1 MPLKYR
7 ISIIVALCLASA
19 YLLFPRDVTTR
30 VRGADGILRDETARH
45 VPLRRGLDLK
55 GGTYLALEVDDSK
68 QSISASD
75 KAEAIDRALKTV
87 RSRLDGFGVSESV
100 VQKQGNDRIV
110 VQIPGIQD
118 PERARKLVEE
128 QAFLQFK
135 ITDKTQALERD
146 LPKLDQLVKSRG
158 LTRKSDTS
166 AKAVASNA
174 GKGLQGLLTPSDT
187 SKKVQLPLS
196 ADSAKKL
203 AAAGKGAA
211 KKDTAKHDTLNADS
225 LKLQAGGGFSSLLQ
239 QGDTPG
245 GFYVAADNVPTLEGY
260 LADTAVKAAL
270 PPGKEFLP
278 GTDSAF
284 LGGKLYKAYYLVD
297 AKPIITGDY
306 LTDARPNQQALEGT
320 VVEFTLSN
328 EGGRRFRN
336 ETAKNVGNFMAII
349 LDDRVMGRPPV
360 IQSSIST
367 RGQITMGGKS
377 LADAQ
382 DLALVLRA
390 GALPVRLRVA
400 EVHSIGPSLGQ
411 DSINK
416 GFRASLIAVSLVVII
431 MLVYYRFSGLLA
443 VIALALYVLYT
454 LAALAGF
461 DAVLTLPGIAGFV
474 LSIGIAVDAN
484 VLIFERIREELDRG
498 KTVRTAIDEG
508 FRHAMPAIVDSNVS
522 TILTA
527 AVLYQYGTG
536 PVKGFAV
543 TLIAGIAASL
553 FTSIFVVRTFYM
565 IWLNRSRGAQTLSI

>member
-7 ISIIVALCLASA
+7 ILIIVGLCLASI

-30 VRGADGILRDETARH
+30 YRGADGILRVDTSRH
-45 VPLRRGLDLK
+45 VPLRQGLDLQ
-55 GGTYLALEVDDSK
+55 GGMYLALEVDDSK
-68 QSISASD
+68 QAIAPAD
-75 KAEAIDRALKTV
+75 KKEAIDRALKTV
-87 RSRLDGFGVSESV
+87 RSRIEGFGVSESV
-100 VQKQGNDRIV
+100 VQKQGDDRIV
-110 VQIPGIQD
+110 VQLPGIQD
-118 PERARKLVEE
+118 RERAERLMQN

-146 LPKLDQLVKSRG
+146 LPKLDQVIRQRG
-158 LTRKSDTS
+158 LSRKSDTTS
-166 AKAVASNA
+166 KAQAA
-174 GKGLQGLLTPSDT
+174 AKGLQGLLTQADT
-187 SKKVQLPLS
+187 SKKVELPVGKT
-196 ADSAKKL
+196 DSAKKL
-203 AAAGKGAA
+203 AAAGKAAA
-211 KKDTAKHDTLNADS
+211 KKDTTKKDTLNADS
-225 LKLQAGGGFSSLLQ
+225 LKLQAGGAFSSLLQ

-245 GFYVAADNVPTLEGY
+245 GFYVASDNVPTLDGY
-260 LADTAVKAAL
+260 LADSAVKSAL

-278 GTDSAF
+278 GTDSAM
-284 LGGKLYKAYYLVD
+284 LGGKQYKAYYLVD

-306 LTDARPNQQALEGT
+306 LKDARPNQQALEGT

-336 ETAKNVGNFMAII
+336 ETGKHIGDYMAII
-349 LDDRVMGRPPV
+349 LDDRVQGRPPV
-360 IQSSIST
+360 IQSAIST

-390 GALPVRLRVA
+390 GALPVPLRVA
-400 EVHSIGPSLGQ
+400 QVQSIGPSLGQ

-416 GFRASLIAVSLVVII
+416 GFRAALIAVALVVII
-431 MLVYYRFSGLLA
+431 MLVYYRFSGFLA
-443 VIALALYVLYT
+443 VIALGLYVLYT

-484 VLIFERIREELDRG
+484 VLIFERIREELARG

-565 IWLNRSRGAQTLSI
+565 IWLNRSRGAQALSI

>member
-1 MPLKYR
+1 M
-7 ISIIVALCLASA
+7 
-19 YLLFPRDVTTR
+19 
-30 VRGADGILRDETARH
+30 
-45 VPLRRGLDLK
+45 
-55 GGTYLALEVDDSK
+55 YLALEVDDSK
-68 QSISASD
+68 QAIAPAD
-75 KAEAIDRALKTV
+75 KKEAIDRALKTV
-87 RSRLDGFGVSESV
+87 RSRIEGFGVSESV
-100 VQKQGNDRIV
+100 VQKQGDDRIV
-110 VQIPGIQD
+110 VQLPGIQD
-118 PERARKLVEE
+118 RERAERLMQD

-135 ITDKTQALERD
+135 ITDKTQALERA
-146 LPKLDQLVKSRG
+146 LPKLDQVVKQRG
-158 LTRKSDTS
+158 LTRKADTTG
-166 AKAVASNA
+166 KAQAAN
-174 GKGLQGLLTPSDT
+174 KGLQGLLTQADTGLQGKLTPAKPGKADT
-187 SKKVQLPLS
+187 SKKAV
-196 ADSAKKL
+196 
-203 AAAGKGAA
+203 AA
-211 KKDTAKHDTLNADS
+211 KKDTAKSDTANADS
-225 LKLQAGGGFSSLLQ
+225 LKLQAGGAFSSLLQ

-245 GFYVAADNVPTLEGY
+245 GFFVAAENVPTLESF
-260 LADTAVKAAL
+260 LADSVVHAAL

-278 GTDSAF
+278 GTDSQF
-284 LGGKLYKAYYLVD
+284 LGNRLYKAYYLVD

-306 LTDARPNQQALEGT
+306 LKDARPNQQALEGT

-336 ETAKNVGNFMAII
+336 ETGKHIGDYMAII
-349 LDDRVMGRPPV
+349 LDDRVQGRPPV
-360 IQSSIST
+360 IQSAIST

-390 GALPVRLRVA
+390 GALPVPLRVA
-400 EVHSIGPSLGQ
+400 EVRSIGPSLGQ

-416 GFRASLIAVSLVVII
+416 GLRASLIAVALVVII
-431 MLVYYRFSGLLA
+431 MLVYYRFSGFLA
-443 VIALALYVLYT
+443 VAALALYVLYT

-484 VLIFERIREELDRG
+484 VLIFERIREELARG

-553 FTSIFVVRTFYM
+553 FTSIFVVRTFYIM
-565 IWLNRSRGAQTLSI
+565 WLNRSRGAQALSI

>member
-7 ISIIVALCLASA
+7 ILIIVGLCLASI

-30 VRGADGILRDETARH
+30 YRGADGVLHDETSRH
-45 VPLRRGLDLK
+45 VPLRKGLDLQ
-55 GGTYLALEVDDSK
+55 GGMYLALEVDDSK
-68 QSISASD
+68 QAIAASD
-75 KAEAIDRALKTV
+75 KKEAIDRALKTV
-87 RSRLDGFGVSESV
+87 RSRIEGFGVSEPV
-100 VQKQGNDRIV
+100 VQKQGDDRIV
-110 VQIPGIQD
+110 VQLPGIQD
-118 PERARKLVEE
+118 RERAERLMQD

-135 ITDKTQALERD
+135 ITDKTQALERA
-146 LPKLDQLVKSRG
+146 LPKLDQLVKQRG

-166 AKAVASNA
+166 SKAQAA
-174 GKGLQGLLTPSDT
+174 KGLQGLLTQADTGLQGKLAPGTPGKKTDT
-187 SKKVQLPLS
+187 SKKVV
-196 ADSAKKL
+196 
-203 AAAGKGAA
+203 AA
-211 KKDTAKHDTLNADS
+211 KKDTAKSDTASADS
-225 LKLQAGGGFSSLLQ
+225 LKLQAGGAFSSLLQ

-245 GFYVAADNVPTLEGY
+245 GFFVASENVPTLDAY
-260 LADTAVKAAL
+260 LADSVVKAAL

-278 GTDSAF
+278 GTDSQT
-284 LGGKLYKAYYLVD
+284 LGNKLYKAYYLVD

-306 LTDARPNQQALEGT
+306 LKDARPNQQALEGT

-336 ETAKNVGNFMAII
+336 ETGKHIGDYMAII
-349 LDDRVMGRPPV
+349 LDDRVQGRPPV
-360 IQSSIST
+360 IQSAIST

-390 GALPVRLRVA
+390 GALPVPLRVA
-400 EVHSIGPSLGQ
+400 EVRSIGPSLGQ

-416 GFRASLIAVSLVVII
+416 GLRASLIAVALVVII
-431 MLVYYRFSGLLA
+431 MLVYYRFSGFLA
-443 VIALALYVLYT
+443 VAALALYVLYT

-484 VLIFERIREELDRG
+484 VLIFERIREELARG

-565 IWLNRSRGAQTLSI
+565 IWLNRSRGAQALSI

>member
-7 ISIIVALCLASA
+7 ILTIVALCLASV
-19 YLLFPRDVTTR
+19 YLLFPRNVTTR
-30 VRGADGILRDETARH
+30 VRGADGILRDETAPH
-45 VPLRRGLDLK
+45 VPLRQGLDLK

-68 QSISASD
+68 QAIAAAD
-75 KAEAIDRALKTV
+75 KPEAIDRALKTV
-87 RSRLDGFGVSESV
+87 RSRIEGFGVSESV
-100 VQKQGNDRIV
+100 VEKQGNDRIV

-118 PERARKLVEE
+118 GERARKLIQN
-128 QAFLQFK
+128 QAFLEFK
-135 ITDKTQALERD
+135 ITDKSQALERS
-146 LPKLDQLVKSRG
+146 LPKLDQIIKQRG
-158 LTRKSDTS
+158 LGRKSDTT
-166 AKAVASNA
+166 AKGAGVAA
-174 GKGLQGLLTPSDT
+174 KGLQGLLTNADTAKGVQLGEKKSD
-187 SKKVQLPLS
+187 SGKKV
-196 ADSAKKL
+196 AV
-203 AAAGKGAA
+203 AAG
-211 KKDTAKHDTLNADS
+211 KKDTAKKDSLNADS
-225 LKLQAGGGFSSLLQ
+225 LKLQPGGAFSSLLQ

-245 GFYVAADNVPTLEGY
+245 GFYVAAENVPTLDGY
-260 LADTAVKAAL
+260 LADSAVKAAL

-284 LGGKLYKAYYLVD
+284 LGGKQYKAYYLVD

-306 LTDARPNQQALEGT
+306 LKDARPNQQALEGT

-328 EGGRRFRN
+328 EGGRRFRS
-336 ETAKNVGNFMAII
+336 ETGRHVGDFMAII
-349 LDDRVMGRPPV
+349 LDHRVMGRPPV
-360 IQSSIST
+360 IQSAIST
-367 RGQITMGGKS
+367 RGQITMGGRS

-390 GALPVRLRVA
+390 GALPVPLRIA
-400 EVHSIGPSLGQ
+400 DVHSIGPSLGQ

-416 GFRASLIAVSLVVII
+416 GLRASIIAVSLVVII
-431 MLVYYRFSGLLA
+431 MLAYYRFSGMLA
-443 VIALALYVLYT
+443 VAGLALYVLYT

-484 VLIFERIREELDRG
+484 VLIFERIREELQRG

-553 FTSIFVVRTFYM
+553 VTSIFVVRTFYI

>member
-7 ISIIVALCLASA
+7 ILVIVAMCLASI

-30 VRGADGILRDETARH
+30 VRGSDGILRDETARH
-45 VPLRRGLDLK
+45 VPLREGLDLK
-55 GGTYLALEVDDSK
+55 GGTYLALEVNDSA
-68 QSISASD
+68 QAISASD
-75 KAEAIDRALKTV
+75 KAEAIDRALKVV
-87 RSRLDGFGVSESV
+87 RSRIEGFGVSESAV
-100 VQKQGNDRIV
+100 EKQGNDRIV

-118 PERARKLVEE
+118 GDRARKLVES
-128 QAFLQFK
+128 QAFLEFK

-146 LPKLDQLVKSRG
+146 LPKLDQIIKQRG
-158 LTRKSDTS
+158 LARKTDTS
-166 AKAVASNA
+166 KALA
-174 GKGLQGLLTPSDT
+174 GNPAKGLQGLLNADTAKGVTLGAAKKPDSAKKVAATGAKPDT
-187 SKKVQLPLS
+187 SKK
-196 ADSAKKL
+196 DS
-203 AAAGKGAA
+203 
-211 KKDTAKHDTLNADS
+211 LNADS
-225 LKLQAGGGFSSLLQ
+225 LKLQPGGAFSSLLQ

-245 GFYVAADNVPTLEGY
+245 GFYVAAENVPTLDGY
-260 LADTAVKAAL
+260 LADSAVKAAM

-284 LGGKLYKAYYLVD
+284 LGGKQYKAYYLVD
-297 AKPIITGDY
+297 ARPIITGDY

-320 VVEFTLSN
+320 VVEFSLSN
-328 EGGRRFRN
+328 EGGRRFRT
-336 ETAKNVGNFMAII
+336 ETGKHIGDYMAII
-349 LDDRVMGRPPV
+349 LDHRVMGRPPV
-360 IQSSIST
+360 IQSAIST
-367 RGQITMGGKS
+367 RGQITMGGRS

-390 GALPVRLRVA
+390 GALPVPLRIA
-400 EVHSIGPSLGQ
+400 DVHSIGPSLGQ

-416 GFRASLIAVSLVVII
+416 GFRASVIAVSLVVII
-431 MLVYYRFSGLLA
+431 LLAYYRFSGMLA
-443 VIALALYVLYT
+443 VAGLALYVLYT

-527 AVLYQYGTG
+527 AVLYQYGGTG

-553 FTSIFVVRTFYM
+553 VTSIFVVRTFY
-565 IWLNRSRGAQTLSI
+565 ILWLNRSRGTQTLSI

>member
-7 ISIIVALCLASA
+7 ILIIVGLCLASI

-30 VRGADGILRDETARH
+30 YRGADGVLRDETSRH
-45 VPLRRGLDLK
+45 VPLRKGLDLQ
-55 GGTYLALEVDDSK
+55 GGMYLALEVDDSK
-68 QSISASD
+68 QAIAPAD
-75 KAEAIDRALKTV
+75 KKEAIDRALKTV
-87 RSRLDGFGVSESV
+87 RSRIEGFGVSEPV
-100 VQKQGNDRIV
+100 VQKQGDDRIV
-110 VQIPGIQD
+110 VQLPGIQD
-118 PERARKLVEE
+118 RERAERLMQD

-135 ITDKTQALERD
+135 ITDKTQALERA
-146 LPKLDQLVKSRG
+146 LPKLDQIVKQRG
-158 LTRKSDTS
+158 LSRVSDTTN
-166 AKAVASNA
+166 KAAA
-174 GKGLQGLLTPSDT
+174 AAKGLQGLLTQADT
-187 SKKVQLPLS
+187 GVQGKLAPANPAKKTDTGKKVV
-196 ADSAKKL
+196 
-203 AAAGKGAA
+203 A
-211 KKDTAKHDTLNADS
+211 KKDTAKSDTASADS

-245 GFYVAADNVPTLEGY
+245 GFFVASENVPTLDAY
-260 LADTAVKAAL
+260 LSDSVVKAAL

-278 GTDSAF
+278 GTDSQF
-284 LGGKLYKAYYLVD
+284 LGNKLYKAYYLVD

-306 LTDARPNQQALEGT
+306 LKDARPNQQALEGT

-336 ETAKNVGNFMAII
+336 ETGKHIGDYMAII
-349 LDDRVMGRPPV
+349 LDNRVQGRPPV
-360 IQSSIST
+360 IQSAIST

-390 GALPVRLRVA
+390 GALPVPLRVA
-400 EVHSIGPSLGQ
+400 EVRSIGPSLGQ

-416 GFRASLIAVSLVVII
+416 GLRASLIAVGLVVII
-431 MLVYYRFSGLLA
+431 MLVYYRFSGFLA
-443 VIALALYVLYT
+443 VSALALYVLYT

-484 VLIFERIREELDRG
+484 VLIFERIREELARG

-553 FTSIFVVRTFYM
+553 FTSIFVVRTFYI
-565 IWLNRSRGAQTLSI
+565 IWLNRSRGAQALSI